1 MISVMLTPN
10 EERKAMSGLGIMRE
24 VTENER
30 KNFHRDGAV
39 HLKGVLGSEWNDIL
53 EEGLEYSQSNP
64 DGMSAGV
71 DMPLRIDQFPAS
83 HSPMLA
89 KLMAESPV
97 AEIVGSVMQVPVRFY
112 MDQMF
117 YKPAGEISQ
126 SAWHQ
131 DTCYYNVEGHQLV
144 RAWICAD
151 PAPREVSLEVV
162 RGSHLWNITY
172 RPPVGMD
179 PESDPEAAHQLEED
193 FASGKVLIGKE
204 AHEQWTYFDSF
215 MDPSLPSLPE
225 IDRYRDSFEIL
236 GWDYSPGDVIL
247 FHGNILHSARGGSML
262 PHPRRAHASLWAGPD
277 VRYIRR
283 RSQSIP
289 DPIALYEEKPRDGQP
304 LSDFPNVFPIAWEPA
319 FQKKM

>member
-1 MISVMLTPN
+1 
-10 EERKAMSGLGIMRE
+10 MRE

-247 FHGNILHSARGGSML
+247 FHGNILHSARGGSTL

-289 DPIALYEEKPRDGQP
+289 DPIALYDEKPRDGQR

-319 FQKKM
+319 L

>member
-1 MISVMLTPN
+1 
-10 EERKAMSGLGIMRE
+10 MRE

-204 AHEQWTYFDSF
+204 AYEQWTYFDSF

-247 FHGNILHSARGGSML
+247 FHGNILHSARGGSTL

-289 DPIALYEEKPRDGQP
+289 DPIALYDEKPRDGQP
-304 LSDFPNVFPIAWEPA
+304 LSDFPNVFPIVWEPA
-319 FQKKM
+319 L

>member
-1 MISVMLTPN
+1 
-10 EERKAMSGLGIMRE
+10 MRE
-24 VTENER
+24 VTQNER

-289 DPIALYEEKPRDGQP
+289 DPIALYDEKPRDGQP

-319 FQKKM
+319 L

>member
-24 VTENER
+24 VTQNER

-262 PHPRRAHASLWAGPD
+262 PHPRRAHTSLWAGPD

-319 FQKKM
+319 L

>member
-1 MISVMLTPN
+1 
-10 EERKAMSGLGIMRE
+10 MRE

-179 PESDPEAAHQLEED
+179 PDSDPEAAHQLEED

-225 IDRYRDSFEIL
+225 IDRFRDSFEIL

-247 FHGNILHSARGGSML
+247 FHGNILHSARGGSTL

-289 DPIALYEEKPRDGQP
+289 DPIALYDEKPRDGQP
-304 LSDFPNVFPIAWEPA
+304 LSDFPNVVPIVWEPA
-319 FQKKM
+319 L

>member
-1 MISVMLTPN
+1 
-10 EERKAMSGLGIMRE
+10 MRE

-225 IDRYRDSFEIL
+225 IDRFRDSFEIL

-247 FHGNILHSARGGSML
+247 FHGNILHSARGGSTL

-289 DPIALYEEKPRDGQP
+289 DPIALYDEKPRDGQP

-319 FQKKM
+319 L

>member
-1 MISVMLTPN
+1 
-10 EERKAMSGLGIMRE
+10 MRE

-247 FHGNILHSARGGSML
+247 FHGNILHSARGGSTL

-289 DPIALYEEKPRDGQP
+289 DPIALYDEKPRDGQP

-319 FQKKM
+319 L

>member
-1 MISVMLTPN
+1 
-10 EERKAMSGLGIMRE
+10 MRE

-204 AHEQWTYFDSF
+204 AYEQWTYFDSF

-247 FHGNILHSARGGSML
+247 FHGNILHSARGGSTL

-289 DPIALYEEKPRDGQP
+289 DPIALYDEKPRDGQR

-319 FQKKM
+319 L

>member
-1 MISVMLTPN
+1 
-10 EERKAMSGLGIMRE
+10 MRE

-204 AHEQWTYFDSF
+204 AYEQWTYFDSF

-247 FHGNILHSARGGSML
+247 FHGNILHSARGGSTL

-289 DPIALYEEKPRDGQP
+289 DPIALYDEKPRDGQP

-319 FQKKM
+319 L

>member
-1 MISVMLTPN
+1 
-10 EERKAMSGLGIMRE
+10 MRE